1 MASWYERNI
10 LPKFLA
16 CACSGPQMM
25 RQRSRLIPRAEGR
38 VLELGVGMG
47 LNLAFYDPARVTSVS
62 GVDPAAELRALAE
75 AAPRAEGLEVEVLP
89 GVAEDLPF
97 ETDSFDSVVC
107 TFTLCSVHSPER
119 ALAEARRVLR
129 PGGRMFYCEHGL
141 APDAAV
147 ARWQGRIEPL
157 WKRLAGGCR
166 LTRPILPLLEG
177 AGFSTEGAESAYLP
191 KVPRFAGWNVLGEAS
206 VVNPAS
212 A

>member
-1 MASWYERNI
+1 MASWYERTI

-25 RQRSRLIPRAEGR
+25 RQRSRLVPRASGR

-62 GVDPAAELRALAE
+62 GVDPAPELRAMAE
-75 AAPRAEGLEVEVLP
+75 AAPRPEGLEVEILP

-97 ETDSFDSVVC
+97 EASSFDSVVC
-107 TFTLCSVHSPER
+107 TFTLCSVHAPER
-119 ALAEARRVLR
+119 ALAEAMRVLK
-129 PGGRMFYCEHGL
+129 PGGRLFYCEHGL
-141 APDAAV
+141 APEPKV
-147 ARWQGRIEPL
+147 ARWQRRIEPV

-177 AGFSTEGAESAYLP
+177 AGFPTGDAECAFLP
-191 KVPRFAGWNVLGEAS
+191 KVPRFAGWNILGEA
-206 VVNPAS
+206 AKG
-212 A
+212 